1 MARRG
6 RPSPA
11 VLPLLAWDVLW
22 KALSIRRAVQ
32 LKKYRWIPI
41 LAATSSGGLLQMW
54 FLYHHRDRGETH
66 VSPETA

>member
-11 VLPLLAWDVLW
+11 LLPLLAWDVLW
-22 KALSIRRAVQ
+22 KALSIRRAIQ
-32 LKKYRWIPI
+32 LKKYRWVPI

-54 FLYHHRDRGETH
+54 FLYHHRRRGETEA
-66 VSPETA
+66 SAETA